1 MFGKIS
7 HMLAENAFQ
16 SLSKVR
22 TEKISGTE
30 QCISDPTQDTQWGKD
45 NTHLVI
51 NEGIISGS
59 NRDSH
64 FLEDHH
70 RASFCKK
77 KYIYITSTKT
87 ITHTEQTN
95 ENISPYNIKLYKKKK
110 KSKKVHL
117 HSVHLFSVF
126 VFYVRV
132 SFNFTKI
139 HQ

>member
-1 MFGKIS
+1 
-7 HMLAENAFQ
+7 MLAENAFQ

-45 NTHLVI
+45 NTHLVT

-77 KYIYITSTKT
+77 NIYIYYLNQNNHAHRTDQRK
-87 ITHTEQTN
+87 
-95 ENISPYNIKLYKKKK
+95 
-110 KSKKVHL
+110 
-117 HSVHLFSVF
+117 
-126 VFYVRV
+126 
-132 SFNFTKI
+132 
-139 HQ
+139 HQPLQYQII